1 MSGTGKS
8 SVIRAL
14 ASRGYKAVDTDY
26 DGWSHLVDV
35 PPGASAGGRATQD
48 WLWRED
54 GIAELLA
61 NEDVDVLFI
70 SGAAPNQSK
79 FYPQFDHILLLTAPA
94 SVMVERLVTRTNNPY
109 GKRTGELERIL
120 DQQRRIEPILQRAV
134 MAVID
139 TSGPLDQVVEQIL
152 RRVLV

>member
-35 PPGASAGGRATQD
+35 PPRASPGGGATQD

-54 GIAELLA
+54 RMAELLA
-61 NEDVDVLFI
+61 DEDADVLFV

-79 FYPQFDHILLLTAPA
+79 FYTHFDHILLLTAPV

-109 GKRTGELERIL
+109 GKRIGELERIL
-120 DQQRRIEPILQRAV
+120 DYKRRIEPILQRAAT
-134 MAVID
+134 AVID
-139 TSGPLDQVVEQIL
+139 TSGPLDQVVEEIL